1 MTTSSGDDF
10 VGAAVPP
17 ARDVASVAHRMV
29 DMAPTGFTRDVMS
42 GAAMVLDNRDNPI
55 RLNLFA
61 VSIRIFLDHLMD
73 ALAPRA
79 QVEACRWFKLEKD
92 TDAPTR
98 RQRLAYGLHGG
109 FTPEQVNAL
118 AGLDAEEL
126 VQEVADA
133 YRELNKHVHGREKT
147 IVRDVDEQDVVAREI
162 LEALAGLLEAER
174 EYRATILDPVAEAL
188 ESRAVERFVTETV
201 ENLDIM
207 ASHYNIEWVGVDE
220 RRVVAIDATRIEYEV
235 VGSIGVTLLYG
246 SSGDRRRGEG
256 AEMSDEFPYKVRFK
270 VPIEDPHDLTQ
281 AEITDEVD
289 TTAWYGIDDEEEA
302 ADDEGVAADDFDLSV
317 SGKA

>member
-1 MTTSSGDDF
+1 
-10 VGAAVPP
+10 
-17 ARDVASVAHRMV
+17 
-29 DMAPTGFTRDVMS
+29 
-42 GAAMVLDNRDNPI
+42 MVLDNHDNPI

-79 QVEACRWFKLEKD
+79 QVEACRWFKLEKG

-126 VQEVADA
+126 VQEVTDA

-147 IVRDVDEQDVVAREI
+147 IVRDVDEQDVIAHEI
-162 LEALAGLLEAER
+162 LEALAGLLEAEK
-174 EYRATILDPVAEAL
+174 EYRATILAPVAEAL
-188 ESRAVERFVTETV
+188 DTHAVERFVTETV

-207 ASHYNIEWVGVDE
+207 ASHYSIDWVGLDE
-220 RRVVAIDATRIEYEV
+220 RRVVAIDATQIEYEI

-256 AEMSDEFPYKVRFK
+256 AEIGEEFPYKMRFK
-270 VPIEDPHDLTQ
+270 VPIEDPHDLKQ

-289 TTAWYGIDDEEEA
+289 TSAWYGIDDEDEAVNEEDA
-302 ADDEGVAADDFDLSV
+302 VVADLDLS
-317 SGKA
+317 GNRNP